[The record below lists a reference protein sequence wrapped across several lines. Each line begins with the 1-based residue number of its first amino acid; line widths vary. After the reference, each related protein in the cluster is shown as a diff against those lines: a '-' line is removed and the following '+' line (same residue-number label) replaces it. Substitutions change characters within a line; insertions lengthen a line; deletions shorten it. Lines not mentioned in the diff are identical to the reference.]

1 MFNSKATYDL
11 CPTESAWHMLCI
23 KDLGVEAAFAWLIY
37 YNFSFWEVFSFPS
50 CVYEQYG
57 WCKVCLFVK
66 LSVVVDNS
74 NCTVWFEFIVGSLS
88 LIVNSLEAVKTQTRT
103 YKFCRAP
110 VDSARLSCRSQH
122 ESWGTSQPME
132 RPVDAWTCVGAD
144 FAIRTERF

>member
-1 MFNSKATYDL
+1 MSHWVCLAYAVYKGSGRRGGFRLINLLQFQFLGSFQFSLL
-11 CPTESAWHMLCI
+11 CVWTVRLVQGFC
-23 KDLGVEAAFAWLIY
+23 
-37 YNFSFWEVFSFPS
+37 
-50 CVYEQYG
+50 C
-57 WCKVCLFVK
+57 CCLFVK

-74 NCTVWFEFIVGSLS
+74 DCTVWFEFIVGSLS
-88 LIVNSLEAVKTQTRT
+88 LIVNSLGAVKTQTRT

-144 FAIRTERF
+144 FATRTERF